1 MVTRLRLDELMSAWV
16 GGPDTPMQIGLLGV
30 FDAGPFRQADG
41 LVDLARVR
49 AELARRATRVAGLR
63 TRVVWTRLGEGRPF
77 WAEDPAFVPLEHVEV
92 TTLPT
97 GADLPSWAATRSAT
111 PLPPDRPLWRA
122 DVVGGLPGERF
133 AVLLVV
139 SHVLADGAAGI
150 ALLGSLL
157 DPQPETAAP
166 VVPSTSAAPLPSH
179 RQLRRVRRHEI
190 AEAVRRRRRRGT
202 ARPRRRRGGGRQGL
216 AQVRAA
222 LAEFAG
228 PEPVTSLPRHVG
240 PGRRLGVV
248 PVPLP
253 ELLRTGHALGV
264 TVNDLLLAAVATGLR
279 EYLTARG
286 EDVAGLVLRAT
297 VPATTGHTDRQV
309 GSMLVVGLPVG
320 ELDAARRL
328 ALIHEIT
335 TRDKARL
342 RAAGTDV
349 ADLRLPAPV
358 ARPFLRWARRF
369 GSRRLT
375 LAVTDVTGPPTPLWL
390 AGARLVAAAPIAPM
404 SAGVPLSVAALSY
417 AGELLVTID
426 ADAGLADLDVLT
438 EGTARG
444 FIALR
449 ELAGLATEP
458 TPGPTPGPTTGPSPA
473 RAW

>member
-16 GGPDTPMQIGLLGV
+16 AGPDTPMQIGLLGV

-49 AELARRATRVAGLR
+49 AELALRAARVAGLR

-77 WAEDPAFVPLEHVEV
+77 WAEDPTFVPLDHVEV

-111 PLPPDRPLWRA
+111 ALPSDRPLWRA
-122 DVVGGLPGERF
+122 DVVGGLPGQRF

-157 DPQPETAAP
+157 DQQPEATTP
-166 VVPSTSAAPLPSH
+166 VVPPTIPAPLPSH
-179 RQLRRVRRHEI
+179 RQLLRIRLHEI
-190 AEAVRRRRRRGT
+190 AAAARRRRRRGVR
-202 ARPRRRRGGGRQGL
+202 RPRGGEPAL

-228 PEPVTSLPRHVG
+228 PEPVTSLPRHIG

-248 PVPLP
+248 PAPLP

-264 TVNDLLLAAVATGLR
+264 TVNDLLLAAVAAGLR

-286 EDVAGLVLRAT
+286 EDVPGLVLRAT

-320 ELDAARRL
+320 EPDAARRL
-328 ALIHEIT
+328 ALIHEVT

-349 ADLRLPAPV
+349 ADLRLPAPL
-358 ARPFLRWARRF
+358 ARRFLRRARRF

-417 AGELLVTID
+417 AGELLVTIN
-426 ADAGLADLDVLT
+426 ADAGLTDVDVLT

-444 FIALR
+444 FTALR
-449 ELAGLATEP
+449 ELAGLAAEP
-458 TPGPTPGPTTGPSPA
+458 TPAPA
-473 RAW
+473 W

>member
-30 FDAGPFRQADG
+30 FDAGPFRRADG

-49 AELARRATRVAGLR
+49 AELAQRATRVAGLR
-63 TRVVWTRLGEGRPF
+63 KRVVWTRLGEGRPF
-77 WAEDPAFVPLEHVEV
+77 WAEDPAFVPPAHVAV

-97 GADLPSWAATRSAT
+97 GTDLPSWAATRSAT

-157 DPQPETAAP
+157 DQQPEAATP
-166 VVPSTSAAPLPSH
+166 VVPPTTPPPLPSH
-179 RQLRRVRRHEI
+179 RQLLRARLHEI
-190 AEAVRRRRRRGT
+190 AAAARRHCRRGVRRPRGGRRGLT
-202 ARPRRRRGGGRQGL
+202 
-216 AQVRAA
+216 QVRAA

-228 PEPVTSLPRHVG
+228 PEPVTSLPRHIG

-286 EDVAGLVLRAT
+286 EDVPGLVLRAT
-297 VPATTGHTDRQV
+297 VPATTGHADRQV

-320 ELDAARRL
+320 EPDAARRL

-349 ADLRLPAPV
+349 ADLRLPAPL
-358 ARPFLRWARRF
+358 ARPFLRRARRF

-375 LAVTDVTGPPTPLWL
+375 LAVTDVTGPSTPLWL

-417 AGELLVTID
+417 ADELLVTID
-426 ADAGLADLDVLT
+426 ADAALTDLDVLT

-444 FIALR
+444 FTALR
-449 ELAGLATEP
+449 ERAGLATEP
-458 TPGPTPGPTTGPSPA
+458 APA